1 MKILILLPHY
11 ILNDSCVDIVIKMK
25 KVPKLFILVFTVLL
39 FSLPLVTLAQEED
52 TDNPQ
57 DAGVP
62 GSDVPTPF
70 DGGVCI
76 LVTFG
81 VGYGIMKMRKDH
93 KTVEFVELS

>member
-52 TDNPQ
+52 NAGPDGTTD
-57 DAGVP
+57 P
-62 GSDVPTPF
+62 GTSDVPF
-70 DGGVCI
+70 DGGVCV

-81 VGYGIMKMRKDH
+81 VGYGIMKMRKDR